1 MCRELGNGRSGTVY
15 LAYHVE
21 LEEYR
26 AVKVVPKSIA
36 DYDTFRK
43 EALFLKGT
51 YEASVLSER
60 KVTKRELSTVR
71 LSPKRKRSLE
81 EICASCL

>member
-1 MCRELGNGRSGTVY
+1 MAKES
-15 LAYHVE
+15 
-21 LEEYR
+21 
-26 AVKVVPKSIA
+26 KVNKQ
-36 DYDTFRK
+36 K

>member
-1 MCRELGNGRSGTVY
+1 MKQE
-15 LAYHVE
+15 A
-21 LEEYR
+21 
-26 AVKVVPKSIA
+26 KVIKK
-36 DYDTFRK
+36 K

-71 LSPKRKRSLE
+71 QSLKRKRSLE